1 MVTEESVY
9 EAIKEI
15 IDPEIGINIVDM
27 GLIYEVDI
35 DDTTVDITMTLT
47 SPGCPAGGQ
56 IVNGTQHVTQQ
67 MDGVEEVNVSVVWTP
82 RWTPEMMSEDA
93 KDELGIFLIECTKN
107 NASYQQLT

>member
-1 MVTEESVY
+1 MVTEESVL
-9 EAIKEI
+9 ESIRQI

-35 DDTTVDITMTLT
+35 NDTTVDIKMTLT

-56 IVNGTQHVTQQ
+56 IINGTQLVTQK

-82 RWTPEMMSEDA
+82 RWTPEMMSEEA
-93 KDELGIFLIECTKN
+93 RDELGIF
-107 NASYQQLT
+107 

>member
-1 MVTEESVY
+1 MVTEESVF

-27 GLIYEVDI
+27 GLIYEVEI

-67 MDGVEEVNVSVVWTP
+67 MEGVEEVNVSVVWTP
-82 RWTPEMMSEDA
+82 RWTPEMMSEEA
-93 KDELGIFLIECTKN
+93 RDELGIF
-107 NASYQQLT
+107 

>member
-27 GLIYEVDI
+27 GLIYDVDI
-35 DDTTVDITMTLT
+35 NDTTIDITMTLT

-56 IVNGTQHVTQQ
+56 LVNGTQHVTQQ
-67 MDGVEEVNVSVVWTP
+67 LDGVEEVNVSVVWTP
-82 RWTPEMMSEDA
+82 RWTPELMSEEA
-93 KDELGIFLIECTKN
+93 KDELGIF
-107 NASYQQLT
+107 